1 MNLKNLVLTLSVSL
15 ILVCTAHAAKN
26 DLSRASGDASTL
38 PLAVSIVAAVG
49 GAVLL
54 TEGSGFV
61 VKSVQAS
68 GQGAVWMLERASDG
82 ATASVEVAGQSAS
95 ATAAMIGSTL
105 TSSALASG
113 VILSA
118 AGQVIA
124 FVPNALGRALLYHQP
139 VK

>member
-1 MNLKNLVLTLSVSL
+1 M
-15 ILVCTAHAAKN
+15 LVCSAHAAN
-26 DLSRASGDASTL
+26 DDLSRASGDASTL
-38 PLAVSIVAAVG
+38 PVAVSIVAAVG

-68 GQGAVWMLERASDG
+68 VQASGQGAVWMLERASDG
-82 ATASVEVAGQSAS
+82 ATASVEVVGQGAS
-95 ATAAMIGSTL
+95 ATASMIGSAL
-105 TSSALASG
+105 TSSVLASG

-139 VK
+139 LK